1 MTAFLCLTLAICRLY
16 SVAQFPYSSS
26 AQTGLKGGGRDNC
39 GRREVDEEE
48 EEEDEDGQTSSSE
61 LVYLE
66 VEVSALVTH
75 VVEWC
80 GQRGL
85 RGRRRKGKGGWDWV
99 PRKKTKQEDD
109 EDDVED
115 KTHTPA
121 PFITARD
128 QHVRGY

>member
-66 VEVSALVTH
+66 VEVSALVH
-75 VVEWC
+75 VW
-80 GQRGL
+80 
-85 RGRRRKGKGGWDWV
+85 
-99 PRKKTKQEDD
+99 
-109 EDDVED
+109 
-115 KTHTPA
+115 
-121 PFITARD
+121 
-128 QHVRGY
+128 